1 MRENVCYIYYIYEEE
16 VTMKTRQVF
25 LTAIIVIFIS
35 GMFSMF
41 SPVFSQTTGRGK
53 MYGTVTDADSGEPI
67 EGVTI
72 KLFNP
77 NANAFHRPFPK
88 TDKEGKWIVKFVR
101 SGRWDLDF
109 VKQGYEMKKISFHVD
124 TTPGTKKPGI
134 DIQLKKLEGP
144 AAGSEVIKGI
154 ENAQA
159 LIAEKNFDKALKE
172 LTALLEKHKEDMG
185 IDIVYL
191 YIGNCYAM
199 KGDFNKAIEFYRKSL
214 EKFPNNKE
222 IVISI
227 GNAYNNLN
235 DHENA
240 MKWFNKLTIDDIGN
254 VDTLY
259 NIAVIAY
266 NQGDFE
272 RAAAFFKKSTEID
285 ATFADGLYQLGMTY
299 TALNKQKEA
308 VEALKKFM
316 EMAPDSPNFETAKA
330 IVDAFKDA
338 K

>member
-1 MRENVCYIYYIYEEE
+1 MLLLY
-16 VTMKTRQVF
+16 
-25 LTAIIVIFIS
+25 
-35 GMFSMF
+35 
-41 SPVFSQTTGRGK
+41 SPPGFSQTTGRGK
-53 MYGTVTDADSGEPI
+53 MFGTVTDAESGEPI
-67 EGVTI
+67 EGVTV

-77 NANAFHRPFPK
+77 AANAFHTSFPK
-88 TDKEGKWIVKFVR
+88 TDGEGKWIVKFVR

-109 VKQGYEMKKISFHVD
+109 VKQGYEMKKISFKVD
-124 TTPGTKKPGI
+124 TTPGIKKQAL

-144 AAGSEVIKGI
+144 TAGADVIKGI
-154 ENAQA
+154 DSAQA
-159 LIAEKNFDKALKE
+159 LIAEKNYDKALE
-172 LTALLEKHKEDMG
+172 VLTGLLEKYKEDEG
-185 IDIVYL
+185 VDIVNL
-191 YIGNCYAM
+191 YMGNCYAM
-199 KGDFNKAIEFYRKSL
+199 KGDFNKAIDLYRKSQ

-222 IVISI
+222 IIISI

-240 MKWFNKLTIDDIGN
+240 MKWFNKLAIDDIGN

-272 RAAAFFKKSTEID
+272 RAAVFFKKSTEID
-285 ATFADGLYQLGMTY
+285 AAFAVGYYQLGMTY
-299 TALNKQKEA
+299 TALDKQKEA
-308 VEALKKFM
+308 VGALKKFM
-316 EMAPDSPNFETAKA
+316 EIAPDSPNFETAKA

>member
-1 MRENVCYIYYIYEEE
+1 MK
-16 VTMKTRQVF
+16 MKTRQVF
-25 LTAIIVIFIS
+25 LIAIIIIF
-35 GMFSMF
+35 FSVMF
-41 SPVFSQTTGRGK
+41 SPGFSQTTGRGK
-53 MYGTVTDADSGEPI
+53 MFGTVTDEETGEPI
-67 EGVTI
+67 EGVTV
-72 KLFNP
+72 KLFYPTTNT
-77 NANAFHRPFPK
+77 FHKPFPT
-88 TDKEGKWIVKFVR
+88 TDKEGKWIIKFVR

-109 VKQGYEMKKISFHVD
+109 LKQGYEMKKISFHVD
-124 TTPGTKKPGI
+124 TTPGIKKSAI
-134 DIQLKKLEGP
+134 DIKLKKLEGP
-144 AAGSEVIKGI
+144 VAGSEVIKGI
-154 ENAQA
+154 EKAQV
-159 LIAEKNFDKALKE
+159 LIAEKNYDKALNV
-172 LTALLEKHKEDMG
+172 LTDLLEKHREDSG
-185 IDIVYL
+185 VDILNL

-222 IVISI
+222 LIISI

-240 MKWFNKLTIDDIGN
+240 MKWFNKLAIDDIGN

-259 NIAVIAY
+259 NIGVIAY

-272 RAAAFFKKSTEID
+272 RAATFFQKSTEID
-285 ATFADGLYQLGMTY
+285 ATFADGFYQLGMTF

-308 VEALKKFM
+308 VVALKKFM

-330 IVDAFKDA
+330 IVDAFKDT

>member
-1 MRENVCYIYYIYEEE
+1 
-16 VTMKTRQVF
+16 MKTRQVF
-25 LTAIIVIFIS
+25 LIAIIVIFIS
-35 GMFSMF
+35 GMF

-72 KLFNP
+72 KLFFPGSNQ
-77 NANAFHRPFPK
+77 FHKPFPK

-109 VKQGYEMKKISFHVD
+109 VKPGYEVKKISFHVD
-124 TTPGTKKPGI
+124 TTPGTKKVGI
-134 DIQLKKLEGP
+134 DVQLRKLEGP
-144 AAGSEVIKGI
+144 AAGSEVVKGI

-159 LIAEKNFDKALKE
+159 LIAEKNYDKALDV
-172 LTALLEKHKEDMG
+172 LSDLLEKHKEDMG
-185 IDIVYL
+185 IEIVNL

-199 KGDFNKAIEFYRKSL
+199 KGDYNKAIEYYQKSL
-214 EKFPNNKE
+214 EKFPKNKE
-222 IVISI
+222 LILAI

-235 DHENA
+235 DHDNA
-240 MKWFNKLTIDDIGN
+240 MKWFNKLAIDDIGN

-272 RAAAFFKKSTEID
+272 RAASFFKKSTEID
-285 ATFADGLYQLGMTY
+285 AAFADGYYQLGMTY
-299 TALNKQKEA
+299 TALDKQKEA
-308 VEALKKFM
+308 VEVLKKFM
-316 EMAPDSPNFETAKA
+316 ELAPDSPDFETAKA